1 MEPMMV
7 EAVLGPRYET
17 ADSALLHRVSTE
29 VCALI
34 DRTTGVQTL
43 MQMKTLI
50 DLIRQSGFVPE
61 NQILDEHGY
70 KQIYNEQLLLLVR
83 KRVGKL
89 QSGELS
95 PSTSRSKTP
104 LSFSKSFIPAVS
116 SSISP
121 AAPITPTFSS
131 KPNSW
136 ATRISFKAASSVPWA
151 N

>member
-34 DRTTGVQTL
+34 NRTTGVQTL
-43 MQMKTLI
+43 VQMKTLI

-70 KQIYNEQLLLLVR
+70 LLDIEAIQLLGR
-83 KRVGKL
+83 RCGC
-89 QSGELS
+89 SATGT
-95 PSTSRSKTP
+95 PSTGTSCEAGQCMGCAF
-104 LSFSKSFIPAVS
+104 SFRRTSTADGTGC
-116 SSISP
+116 
-121 AAPITPTFSS
+121 TPTL
-131 KPNSW
+131 
-136 ATRISFKAASSVPWA
+136 
-151 N
+151 